1 MHQIEEILAILEEV
15 KPGLHPAP
23 DEELIRSGKLESIDI
38 MSLTIALAEEFDL
51 EISPVDLKEENFRT
65 AADIL
70 RLVNRLEEE

>member
-38 MSLTIALAEEFDL
+38 MSLTMALAEEFDL